1 MRTESPARRDLRQR
15 LVEEID
21 ELDRYQRVVLVAEGN
36 LVIVAGP
43 GSGKTRTVVARASYL
58 LSARISP
65 LRGLATITYTNQAAI
80 GLKEG
85 LAPLG
90 VIESTTLRRHLAFV
104 LPHPGPAVRT
114 SGWSR
119 SPACTL

>member
-80 GLKEG
+80 GLKG
-85 LAPLG
+85 CDRTPACG
-90 VIESTTLRRHLAFV
+90 SRRGGRLRAAAFV
-104 LPHPGPAVRT
+104 N
-114 SGWSR
+114 
-119 SPACTL
+119 